1 MTLSSNIINEKYEL
15 FPIRDEKTYLMSC
28 DLIEKLD
35 AIVLEEAEDVEEKIA
50 YLDAL
55 AILIEAYEDKHFKF
69 NQYKLT
75 PIEVIEHSLEQL
87 NINKQD
93 LLKLMESKL

>member
-1 MTLSSNIINEKYEL
+1 MTLSSNIIDEKYAL
-15 FPIRDEKTYLMSC
+15 YPIRDEKTYLMSC
-28 DLIEKLD
+28 DLLEKLD
-35 AIVLEEAEDVEEKIA
+35 AIVLEEAEDVEEKLA

-55 AILIEAYEDKHFKF
+55 AILIEAYEDKYFKF

-93 LLKLMESKL
+93 LLKLMDSKF